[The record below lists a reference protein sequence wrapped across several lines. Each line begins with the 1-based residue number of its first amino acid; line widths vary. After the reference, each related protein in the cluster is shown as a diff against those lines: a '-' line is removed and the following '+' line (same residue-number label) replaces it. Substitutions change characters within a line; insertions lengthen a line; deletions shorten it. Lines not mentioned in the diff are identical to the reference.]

1 MKEWLT
7 LFSNILILP
16 IASLGLIV
24 SLVAVLLSFVSPA
37 VAAIPAFLGDLCA
50 SVTVRAAEMIVF
62 MRGTIPLF
70 PRNVKT
76 FGRFYVE
83 RKNFAR
89 FLRRT

>member
-1 MKEWLT
+1 MPK
-7 LFSNILILP
+7 IHKIM
-16 IASLGLIV
+16 
-24 SLVAVLLSFVSPA
+24 
-37 VAAIPAFLGDLCA
+37 
-50 SVTVRAAEMIVF
+50 AAEMIVF

-89 FLRRT
+89 FFT